1 MASTFFPFTKSNSV
15 CFLHSFLITVANK
28 ICKAPQWTLKFWNRP
43 LIYRS
48 NSCQVCGSFFYMQNS
63 LADLPLKNFYRFV
76 IPTKVFCSHFHSKT
90 EIGSFFH
97 LCSVDLLANTCDDA
111 CKHLS
116 HGSCMLLQLQMHVV
130 LKRFVELV
138 QIMIL
143 RSFDF
148 CTGCVHS
155 RGCPYTRTLRTVFQ
169 YATFSHSD
177 YEPRCS
183 RTLACWV
190 RCCSVSFFCFSRWN
204 QYILIIW
211 KSINVLLMSTTL
223 NTL

>member
-1 MASTFFPFTKSNSV
+1 
-15 CFLHSFLITVANK
+15 
-28 ICKAPQWTLKFWNRP
+28 
-43 LIYRS
+43 
-48 NSCQVCGSFFYMQNS
+48 
-63 LADLPLKNFYRFV
+63 LKNFYRFV

-183 RTLACWV
+183 RTLAC
-190 RCCSVSFFCFSRWN
+190 
-204 QYILIIW
+204 
-211 KSINVLLMSTTL
+211 
-223 NTL
+223 